1 MPELY
6 RVEEARMEDGRHPR
20 LSSESAGSETW
31 VGASTAFAMSFVWQ
45 GAATRVVQG
54 ENQLRLLGDHCQSL
68 GMKRILFLSSPSV
81 AASKAGSA
89 VVDFLGER
97 IVARLDSIPPHSGE
111 EAVANGVHLAR
122 NAAIDGVVAL
132 GGGSVS
138 DTAKA
143 ILIVLAEGGDI
154 ADHANIFYP
163 PDRYDQ
169 KILARPKLPLLVIPT
184 TASAAEVTP
193 GLGIRARNGHKL
205 VFWDVNVV
213 PRIIILDPEAYR
225 ETPVGVLASTGMNA
239 FAHCVEGLYS
249 RVRNP
254 VSSALALHAAR
265 GLFHALPAM
274 IAEPAVDRYR
284 MTVMAGAHLSGHVIA
299 NARVGLHHAICHGLG
314 SHGGLGH
321 GEANAIMLPHVM
333 RYNASVA
340 GPELAQLAEAMGID
354 VRGKPEA
361 QSALAAI
368 DLVVDLQHHIG
379 VPRRLRDLGFD
390 RDKIAAIAR
399 MTLSDRGA
407 YFNPRP
413 APPAEDI
420 AAVIEAAW

>member
-1 MPELY
+1 MDDSLQVRQP
-6 RVEEARMEDGRHPR
+6 A
-20 LSSESAGSETW
+20 ESA
-31 VGASTAFAMSFVWQ
+31 ASRQWADALSRYARPFVWQ
-45 GAATRVVQG
+45 GTATRVLQG
-54 ENQLRLLGDHCQSL
+54 ENLLCGLGDHCSDL
-68 GMKRILFLSSPSV
+68 GMKRILFISSPSV
-81 AASKAGSA
+81 AASKAGAA
-89 VVDFLGER
+89 VTAALGEMM
-97 IVARLDSIPPHSGE
+97 IARFASVSPHSSE
-111 EAVANGVHLAR
+111 EVVALGVELAR
-122 NAAIDGVVAL
+122 EAAIDGVVAL

-154 ADHANIFYP
+154 ADHANVFYP

-169 KILARPKLPLLVIPT
+169 KILSRAKLPLLVIPT

-193 GLGIRARNGHKL
+193 GLGIRARDGHKL
-205 VFWDVNVV
+205 VFWDAHVV
-213 PRIIILDPEAYR
+213 PRMIILDSQAYR
-225 ETPVGVLASTGMNA
+225 ETPARVLASTGMNA

-254 VSSALALHAAR
+254 VSSGLALHAAR
-265 GLFHALPAM
+265 GLAHALPAM
-274 IAEPAVDRYR
+274 IAETDSDTSRTA
-284 MTVMAGAHLSGHVIA
+284 VMAAAHLSGHVIA

-321 GEANAIMLPHVM
+321 GDANAIMLPHVM

-340 GPELAQLAEAMGID
+340 GPELAQLAEAMGAD

-368 DLVVDLQHHIG
+368 GLVVDLQHRIG
-379 VPRRLRDLGFD
+379 VPTRLRDLGFD
-390 RDKIAAIAR
+390 RNRIGAIAR

-413 APPAEDI
+413 APPEDDI
-420 AAVIEAAW
+420 AAIIEAAW

>member
-1 MPELY
+1 
-6 RVEEARMEDGRHPR
+6 MEDGRHAKR
-20 LSSESAGSETW
+20 ASESAVPGSGTD
-31 VGASTAFAMSFVWQ
+31 ALTAFAMPFVWQ
-45 GAATRVVQG
+45 GAATRVLQG
-54 ENQLRLLGDHCQSL
+54 EDQLRMLCDQCQSL

-89 VVDFLGER
+89 VRDFLGER
-97 IVARLDSIPPHSGE
+97 IVVRLASIPPHSGE
-111 EAVANGVHLAR
+111 EIVANGVKLAR
-122 NAAIDGVVAL
+122 EAAIDGVVAL

-169 KILARPKLPLLVIPT
+169 KILAKPKLPLLVIPT

-193 GLGIRARNGHKL
+193 GLGIRARDGHKL

-213 PRIIILDPEAYR
+213 PQIIILDPEAYR
-225 ETPVGVLASTGMNA
+225 ETPTGVLASTGMNA

-254 VSSALALHAAR
+254 VSSALALHAVR

-284 MTVMAGAHLSGHVIA
+284 MTVMVGAHLSGHVIA

-314 SHGGLGH
+314 SHCGIEH

-340 GPELAQLAEAMGID
+340 GPELALLAETMGAD

-368 DLVVDLQHHIG
+368 DLVVDLQNRIG
-379 VPRRLRDLGFD
+379 VATRLRDLGFD
-390 RDKIAAIAR
+390 RNKIGAISR

-413 APPAEDI
+413 APPADDI
-420 AAVIEAAW
+420 AAIIEAAW